1 MIIKHCLD
9 ILTEEN
15 VMNKNFK
22 IQNESKS
29 LTNSIVSLSKFC
41 SKRNISTSLIF
52 IYEQKNWEVFKIT
65 DILIRIVV
73 KFRLFQLL

>member
-41 SKRNISTSLIF
+41 SKRIISISLIF
-52 IYEQKNWEVFKIT
+52 IYEQKNWEIFKIT